1 MAGSGAHTHSRF
13 PSPAPG
19 LGSATAPESHLEY
32 LTSIRNAVI
41 GSKTKKAALAQH
53 GDISYFVTLLTSPL
67 PHAHAL
73 EIRSQ
78 AATILGSI
86 AHGASIPTL
95 LVLLQAHTPQ
105 QLISSLH
112 ELITTTSPLTPSIS
126 SPHLPTESRPVPLLL
141 TSPSPTPLKT
151 LESLIRALRALMLAV
166 ADELSASP
174 RWGLGSGWGTKGG
187 APSTSAVPA
196 GARLRSFSR
205 SSASASYAHADLQ
218 EGEAQQRER
227 EVRILGRRAVAHC
240 FYMPHLHLVLAPLML
255 VPSSQPTTNS
265 SILSAD
271 PSGPSGPAGAGAVP
285 PNLFPSSTKVRLNNI
300 TEMIFSLLSACLAI
314 PGPGPEPLHTS
325 TTTRDSYPTSPEA
338 ELLERRTNMLAFR
351 AQLAPWILPSQEEEE
366 EEEEEEEGEEED
378 GDSRIPPRLRNGTTT
393 AAGGTQ
399 IQAELLH
406 SPSRSGSLDRQ
417 HPQRRR
423 ATGKGKGVISYAH
436 RTADEGAD
444 HMETDDDGSL
454 CPGAAAVL
462 TTRPAGV
469 GLMDVLVEAV
479 EGSLAKTRE
488 AALWTMAE
496 LVRDC
501 PLAAKQLILCQTA
514 SGEQPTTM
522 ILRFRED
529 PDVDIRL
536 AAFCCMSNI
545 VKVHNFG
552 SNTSEYVLAALIE
565 LLDPSAPPMSLT
577 GVVSSSSSSSS
588 SSTAGMPPPGTGSGA
603 RAHFDNIRT
612 QLLGGGS
619 SSSSRAPTQ
628 SQQQQ
633 QQQQPTPTRPIT
645 AALTTPRQLDIQVQ
659 ASFALARLLS
669 DEVELQLVA
678 QERFG
683 IVRRMAGLVEGSWR
697 ELRRRI
703 GGGGGGVGGDGIG
716 NGNGS
721 GVGMGVDGVGSGM
734 LVAGSGGRLV
744 QSSAPV
750 AALSESVVRLLEASL
765 TVLATVAFHIDEIRQ
780 AIIESSSPALLPILA
795 PALTIPHAP
804 GIRIA
809 ACRLVRALSRSVAT
823 LRTSLV
829 DAGVGE
835 KLLVLLHEKPG
846 VGVGVGVGWVPHEVR
861 LEVVASLCNMVL
873 RHSPMHEL
881 LVQGGGVQ
889 RLVSF
894 LDGDGDGDQEA
905 GTDGGGSSSGVP
917 TAAAAVAVDGAMV
930 VNVLWA
936 LKNIVCRATLDVKR
950 TVGQTIGWDRLLN
963 LAVDGDPMIQEQA
976 LNVLRNLAAVEE
988 ADIEMTCQAI
998 GLERLLD
1005 LLERVIW
1012 ERSAGRSHGGGVGGG
1027 EEEEEEGSVLVLV
1040 QAAHVLVNLATGNR
1054 TVRMAVLQRANLLD
1068 AILFFMNHPREEI
1081 RVAGI
1086 WCASNLT
1093 YRLQP
1098 AYGHTER
1105 SEPTDDDVGIEA
1117 VKRLRAFDFEA
1128 RIRDL
1133 LEREEALNVRD
1144 RAKVLLSAF
1153 EVVS

>member
-1 MAGSGAHTHSRF
+1 
-13 PSPAPG
+13 
-19 LGSATAPESHLEY
+19 
-32 LTSIRNAVI
+32 
-41 GSKTKKAALAQH
+41 
-53 GDISYFVTLLTSPL
+53 
-67 PHAHAL
+67 
-73 EIRSQ
+73 
-78 AATILGSI
+78 
-86 AHGASIPTL
+86 
-95 LVLLQAHTPQ
+95 
-105 QLISSLH
+105 
-112 ELITTTSPLTPSIS
+112 
-126 SPHLPTESRPVPLLL
+126 
-141 TSPSPTPLKT
+141 
-151 LESLIRALRALMLAV
+151 
-166 ADELSASP
+166 
-174 RWGLGSGWGTKGG
+174 
-187 APSTSAVPA
+187 
-196 GARLRSFSR
+196 
-205 SSASASYAHADLQ
+205 
-218 EGEAQQRER
+218 
-227 EVRILGRRAVAHC
+227 
-240 FYMPHLHLVLAPLML
+240 
-255 VPSSQPTTNS
+255 
-265 SILSAD
+265 
-271 PSGPSGPAGAGAVP
+271 
-285 PNLFPSSTKVRLNNI
+285 
-300 TEMIFSLLSACLAI
+300 
-314 PGPGPEPLHTS
+314 
-325 TTTRDSYPTSPEA
+325 
-338 ELLERRTNMLAFR
+338 
-351 AQLAPWILPSQEEEE
+351 
-366 EEEEEEEGEEED
+366 
-378 GDSRIPPRLRNGTTT
+378 
-393 AAGGTQ
+393 
-399 IQAELLH
+399 
-406 SPSRSGSLDRQ
+406 
-417 HPQRRR
+417 
-423 ATGKGKGVISYAH
+423 
-436 RTADEGAD
+436 
-444 HMETDDDGSL
+444 
-454 CPGAAAVL
+454 
-462 TTRPAGV
+462 
-469 GLMDVLVEAV
+469 
-479 EGSLAKTRE
+479 
-488 AALWTMAE
+488 
-496 LVRDC
+496 
-501 PLAAKQLILCQTA
+501 
-514 SGEQPTTM
+514 M

-703 GGGGGGVGGDGIG
+703 GGGGGG
-716 NGNGS
+716 
-721 GVGMGVDGVGSGM
+721 
-734 LVAGSGGRLV
+734 
-744 QSSAPV
+744 
-750 AALSESVVRLLEASL
+750 ASL